1 MALLDISLVT
11 RSLLNLIEEHVTASQ
26 VWPPAVT
33 LRVSPEPPDGL
44 SGDHTL
50 GLYLYHISEDADY
63 KNLPPPGRDVPPIRY
78 TPMGLI
84 LHYQLTAHSD
94 LDDDVGTYRE
104 QLMMGCALKALRDY
118 PVIDDTTTIGGVNI
132 LTALIR
138 GGDNR
143 FRIML
148 QPVTPDQAVEYW
160 TAGSSPLRLA
170 AYYEVSVALL
180 EPETMSARAGRVLS
194 YGVYTF
200 TRNTPRLDSSF
211 NLLSFTI
218 PGETDPREVEL
229 RPAQVPF
236 DGAFTFVGSSL
247 TGDTTTLLLQHPRW
261 PDLVEADLTWGVQA
275 TSNRVSA
282 VVQATASGE
291 DILPGTYAALVR
303 VTTQR
308 SVPGGGTRTFE
319 HLSNACPFAITP
331 RIDSIT
337 TPTPLG
343 VVTVE
348 GFIFQHAQLDPD
360 DVHVYIGENRLDVGT
375 AGSLNPGEF
384 AVVDATHLEARLP
397 AGLTPGAQAPF
408 RLFINGVE
416 SPPNWIQV
424 P

>member
-50 GLYLYHISEDADY
+50 GLYLYHISEDGGY

-118 PVIDDTTTIGGVNI
+118 PVIDDTTTIGAVNI

-180 EPETMSARAGRVLS
+180 EPETTSARAGRVLS

-261 PDLVEADLTWGVQA
+261 PDLVEADLAWGVQA

-303 VTTQR
+303 VTQR
-308 SVPGGGTRTFE
+308 TRRRHAHVRASLQRVPVC
-319 HLSNACPFAITP
+319 H
-331 RIDSIT
+331 
-337 TPTPLG
+337 
-343 VVTVE
+343 
-348 GFIFQHAQLDPD
+348 HAP
-360 DVHVYIGENRLDVGT
+360 Y
-375 AGSLNPGEF
+375 
-384 AVVDATHLEARLP
+384 
-397 AGLTPGAQAPF
+397 
-408 RLFINGVE
+408 
-416 SPPNWIQV
+416 
-424 P
+424 